1 MRGRSQDQGRMFSY
15 IHPEKRIPAY
25 HPLRKIRELVREVLK
40 ELNHTFGRLYSHE
53 GRPSIPPE
61 QLLSALILQ
70 VLYSVRS
77 ERQLMEQLDYN
88 LLFRW
93 FVGLSPDDPIW
104 DPTVFTKNR
113 ERLQEGDVFQK
124 FMTRL
129 LKHEKV
135 KPLLSDEHFSVD
147 GTLIEAWASHKSF
160 KPKQAKTDDDGSN
173 FHGQLRKNDTHQST
187 TDPKA
192 KLYRKA
198 DGREAKLSY
207 LGHALMENRN
217 GLAVGG
223 MVTQADGTAERR
235 ASDAMLKKQAK
246 GSKRITVGEDK
257 AYDTSDHIAALRR
270 MNVTPHVAQNDSL
283 TKTGKRRRSAID
295 ARTTR
300 HIGYQIS
307 QTCRKMAECIFGW
320 GKQHGTMRKTKH
332 RGIAAVAADFMLNLI
347 AYNLV
352 AHSQAH
358 RRLRRSL
365 PASRKTGS
373 DRPKSN
379 NKGRKRLGYRRFFS
393 ELLKDY
399 FRRGAHWTAAPRP
412 QLTDELFDP
421 GFRLPEKGEPISYIL
436 TEFEPVFDAA
446 V

>member
-25 HPLRKIRELVREVLK
+25 HPLHKIRELVREVLK

-124 FMTRL
+124 FMTKL

-160 KPKQAKTDDDGSN
+160 KPKQAKTDSE
-173 FHGQLRKNDTHQST
+173 
-187 TDPKA
+187 A

-198 DGREAKLSY
+198 AGREAKLSY

-223 MVTQADGTAERR
+223 MVTQADGSAERR
-235 ASDAMLKKQAK
+235 ASEAMLKKQAK

-270 MNVTPHVAQNDSL
+270 INVTP
-283 TKTGKRRRSAID
+283 
-295 ARTTR
+295 
-300 HIGYQIS
+300 
-307 QTCRKMAECIFGW
+307 M
-320 GKQHGTMRKTKH
+320 
-332 RGIAAVAADFMLNLI
+332 
-347 AYNLV
+347 
-352 AHSQAH
+352 
-358 RRLRRSL
+358 LRRMTASPR
-365 PASRKTGS
+365 PASG
-373 DRPKSN
+373 
-379 NKGRKRLGYRRFFS
+379 
-393 ELLKDY
+393 
-399 FRRGAHWTAAPRP
+399 
-412 QLTDELFDP
+412 
-421 GFRLPEKGEPISYIL
+421 
-436 TEFEPVFDAA
+436 
-446 V
+446 

>member
-1 MRGRSQDQGRMFSY
+1 MRGRSQDQGGMFSY

-40 ELNHTFGRLYSHE
+40 ELNHTFGRLYS
-53 GRPSIPPE
+53 
-61 QLLSALILQ
+61 
-70 VLYSVRS
+70 
-77 ERQLMEQLDYN
+77 
-88 LLFRW
+88 
-93 FVGLSPDDPIW
+93 
-104 DPTVFTKNR
+104 
-113 ERLQEGDVFQK
+113 
-124 FMTRL
+124 
-129 LKHEKV
+129 
-135 KPLLSDEHFSVD
+135 
-147 GTLIEAWASHKSF
+147 
-160 KPKQAKTDDDGSN
+160 
-173 FHGQLRKNDTHQST
+173 
-187 TDPKA
+187 
-192 KLYRKA
+192 
-198 DGREAKLSY
+198 
-207 LGHALMENRN
+207 
-217 GLAVGG
+217 
-223 MVTQADGTAERR
+223 DGTAERR
-235 ASDAMLKKQAK
+235 ASEAMLKKQAK

-332 RGIAAVAADFMLNLI
+332 RGIAAVAADFMLHAQSYRLQSR
-347 AYNLV
+347 AD
-352 AHSQAH
+352 SQAH

-393 ELLKDY
+393 KLLKRFATLGPKGTHAREDE
-399 FRRGAHWTAAPRP
+399 AWRP
-412 QLTDELFDP
+412 
-421 GFRLPEKGEPISYIL
+421 Y
-436 TEFEPVFDAA
+436 
-446 V
+446 

>member
-1 MRGRSQDQGRMFSY
+1 MFS
-15 IHPEKRIPAY
+15 K
-25 HPLRKIRELVREVLK
+25 K
-40 ELNHTFGRLYSHE
+40 
-53 GRPSIPPE
+53 
-61 QLLSALILQ
+61 
-70 VLYSVRS
+70 
-77 ERQLMEQLDYN
+77 
-88 LLFRW
+88 
-93 FVGLSPDDPIW
+93 
-104 DPTVFTKNR
+104 R
-113 ERLQEGDVFQK
+113 ERLQEADVFQK
-124 FMTRL
+124 FMTKL

-187 TDPKA
+187 TDPEA

-235 ASDAMLKKQAK
+235 ASEAMLKKQAK

-300 HIGYQIS
+300 HIGYQDLPDLPQNGRMHLRLGQATRHDAQD
-307 QTCRKMAECIFGW
+307 QTSRHRSRRCRLHA
-320 GKQHGTMRKTKH
+320 QSH
-332 RGIAAVAADFMLNLI
+332 RLQSR
-347 AYNLV
+347 
-352 AHSQAH
+352 AHPQAH

-365 PASRKTGS
+365 PASQKTGS
-373 DRPKSN
+373 DRPKIQQQRTET
-379 NKGRKRLGYRRFFS
+379 GLATAGFS
-393 ELLKDY
+393 ANARSSCPGGIYPRALPDPCVNLSI
-399 FRRGAHWTAAPRP
+399 HTAPDARP
-412 QLTDELFDP
+412 FPWHSCQ
-421 GFRLPEKGEPISYIL
+421 
-436 TEFEPVFDAA
+436 
-446 V
+446 